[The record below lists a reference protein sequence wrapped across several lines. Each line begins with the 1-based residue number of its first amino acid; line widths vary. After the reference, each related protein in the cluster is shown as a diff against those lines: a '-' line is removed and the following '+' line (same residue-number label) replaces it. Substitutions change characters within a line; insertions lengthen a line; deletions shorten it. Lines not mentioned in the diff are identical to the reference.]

1 MRKKGKSEGA
11 GFFKRLFARKI
22 VILGAFL
29 VSFFV
34 LGAIFAPVLTP
45 YDPYAQDLKNTL
57 STPSWEHWLG
67 TDLVGR
73 DVLTRILY
81 GARTSLLIGVVAVLF
96 AAAVGCT
103 LGMISGYFG
112 GVIRSIILRVN
123 DAMMTIP
130 SVMLALALSMVLS
143 GGMTGLMIVLGISA
157 VPGYVRMM
165 HAQVLSVRES
175 DYVSAA
181 HVLGSP
187 SPRIMARDILP
198 NTMSALIVMITSQIG
213 TTILG
218 EAALSFL
225 GFGVSAPTASWG
237 AMISEGYPKMMNNP
251 VFALVP
257 GICILLLVLGF
268 NLLGDGIRDALDPRL
283 RGTL

>member
-1 MRKKGKSEGA
+1 M
-11 GFFKRLFARKI
+11 
-22 VILGAFL
+22 
-29 VSFFV
+29 
-34 LGAIFAPVLTP
+34 
-45 YDPYAQDLKNTL
+45 
-57 STPSWEHWLG
+57 
-67 TDLVGR
+67 
-73 DVLTRILY
+73 
-81 GARTSLLIGVVAVLF
+81 
-96 AAAVGCT
+96 
-103 LGMISGYFG
+103 
-112 GVIRSIILRVN
+112 
-123 DAMMTIP
+123 
-130 SVMLALALSMVLS
+130 
-143 GGMTGLMIVLGISA
+143 
-157 VPGYVRMM
+157 
-165 HAQVLSVRES
+165 RES